1 MRALRLAAAS
11 LEAERVVLGLRAR
24 RMAVRAAFGAAA
36 AVMLCAALVM
46 AHVLIWFA
54 LSGWSPL
61 ARSAWLLGGDVVLAG
76 LLGLLAM
83 RDRPSPEEIEAR
95 LLRDTAMAQARSSL
109 GVLPLLGGLASSP
122 LVGLVLGFLTR
133 RRRG

>member
-1 MRALRLAAAS
+1 MRALRLAVAS

-36 AVMLCAALVM
+36 AVMLCAALAM
-46 AHVLIWFA
+46 AHVLVWFA
-54 LSGWSPL
+54 LSGWSPM

-109 GVLPLLGGLASSP
+109 GFLPLLGGVASSP
-122 LVGLVLGFLTR
+122 LGGLVLGFLTR
-133 RRRG
+133 RRR